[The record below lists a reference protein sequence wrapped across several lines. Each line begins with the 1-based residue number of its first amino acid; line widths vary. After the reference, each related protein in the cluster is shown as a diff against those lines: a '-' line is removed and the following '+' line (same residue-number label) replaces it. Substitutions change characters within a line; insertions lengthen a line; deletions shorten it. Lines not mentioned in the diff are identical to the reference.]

1 MGGMEVKRKGSRE
14 GGREERGREEGGK
27 REGSGREGERR
38 EAVPFRH
45 LDSSTPDYLGSFLG
59 ERIIPGPVYN

>member
-1 MGGMEVKRKGSRE
+1 MEGRK
-14 GGREERGREEGGK
+14 EGGK

-45 LDSSTPDYLGSFLG
+45 LDLSTPDYLGSFLG